1 MNRET
6 EKMNKALQ
14 KFLDANTTEKTTE
27 DEMDILMKIFI
38 KEYNKMNANFV
49 LDARTAK
56 TSDDFFELAKMTED
70 LSLSLKYAK
79 KSLKLDPENLDAAFF
94 IAEIEADSYVD
105 MLERTEK
112 ILEYGEKIMIE
123 KGFMD
128 KENIGSFW
136 LMVETRPYMR
146 IKFAYANFLKECGML
161 IAAISEC
168 EDMIKLCEN
177 DNLGVRYTLMYLYA
191 ITENEKKAI
200 NIYKKFNS
208 FETSLVL
215 PLSILYYRKKDLK
228 ESFKYLKKLEEGNK
242 DTKKF
247 LKFIYEGK
255 IDNILEEINEFGY
268 RPATIEELAMFFAE
282 NDNLFNST
290 MGYVEWAYNQ
300 LRKKVKKTVRMKKK

>member
-27 DEMDILMKIFI
+27 DEMDSLIQVFI
-38 KEYNKMNANFV
+38 KEYNKMDMNFV
-49 LDARTAK
+49 LDAKTAK

-112 ILEYGEKIMIE
+112 ILEYGEKLMIE

-128 KENIGSFW
+128 KESIGSFW
-136 LMVETRPYMR
+136 LIVETRPYMR
-146 IKFAYANFLKECGML
+146 VKFAYANLLKDCGML
-161 IAAISEC
+161 IAAISEY
-168 EDMIKLCEN
+168 EDMMRLCKN
-177 DNLGVRYTLMYLYA
+177 DNLGVRHSLMYLYA

-228 ESFKYLKKLEEGNK
+228 ESLKYLKELEEGNK

-247 LKFIYEGK
+247 LK
-255 IDNILEEINEFGY
+255 
-268 RPATIEELAMFFAE
+268 
-282 NDNLFNST
+282 
-290 MGYVEWAYNQ
+290 
-300 LRKKVKKTVRMKKK
+300 

>member
-27 DEMDILMKIFI
+27 DEMDSLIQVFI
-38 KEYNKMNANFV
+38 KEYNKMDMNFV
-49 LDARTAK
+49 LDAKTAK

-112 ILEYGEKIMIE
+112 ILEYGEKLMIE

-128 KENIGSFW
+128 KESIGSFW
-136 LMVETRPYMR
+136 LIVETRPYMR
-146 IKFAYANFLKECGML
+146 VKFAYANLLKDCGML
-161 IAAISEC
+161 IAAISEY
-168 EDMIKLCEN
+168 EDMMRLCKN
-177 DNLGVRYTLMYLYA
+177 DNLGVRHSLMYLYA

-247 LKFIYEGK
+247 LKYIYEGK

-300 LRKKVKKTVRMKKK
+300 LRKKVKKTVKVKKK

>member
-1 MNRET
+1 MN
-6 EKMNKALQ
+6 M
-14 KFLDANTTEKTTE
+14 
-27 DEMDILMKIFI
+27 
-38 KEYNKMNANFV
+38 NFV

-136 LMVETRPYMR
+136 LIVETRPYMR
-146 IKFAYANFLKECGML
+146 VKFAYANLLKDCGML
-161 IAAISEC
+161 IAAISEY
-168 EDMIKLCEN
+168 EDMMRLCKN
-177 DNLGVRYTLMYLYA
+177 DNLGVRHSLMYLYA
-191 ITENEKKAI
+191 ATENEKKAAKL
-200 NIYKKFNS
+200 YKKFEFFDS
-208 FETSLVL
+208 SLIL
-215 PLSILYYRKKDLK
+215 SLSILYYRKKDLK
-228 ESFKYLKKLEEGNK
+228 ESLKYLKELEKGNK

-247 LKFIYEGK
+247 FKFVYEGK
-255 IDNILEEINEFGY
+255 IDDILEEINDFGY
-268 RPATIEELAMFFAE
+268 RPATIEELAMSFAE
-282 NDNLFNST
+282 NNNLFNST
-290 MGYVEWAYNQ
+290 VGYVEWAYNQ
-300 LRKKVKKTVRMKKK
+300 LRKKVKKTVKMKKK

>member
-27 DEMDILMKIFI
+27 DEMDSLIQVFI
-38 KEYNKMNANFV
+38 KEYNKMDMNFV
-49 LDARTAK
+49 LDAKTAK

-112 ILEYGEKIMIE
+112 ILEYGEKLMIE

-128 KENIGSFW
+128 KESIGSFW
-136 LMVETRPYMR
+136 LIVETRPYMR
-146 IKFAYANFLKECGML
+146 VKFAYANLLKDCGML
-161 IAAISEC
+161 IAAISEY
-168 EDMIKLCEN
+168 EDMMRLCKN
-177 DNLGVRYTLMYLYA
+177 DNLGVRHSLMYLYA

-247 LKFIYEGK
+247 LKYIYEEK

-300 LRKKVKKTVRMKKK
+300 LRKKVKKTVKIKKK

>member
-27 DEMDILMKIFI
+27 DEMDSLIQVFI
-38 KEYNKMNANFV
+38 KEYNKMDMNFV
-49 LDARTAK
+49 LDAKTAK

-112 ILEYGEKIMIE
+112 ILEYGEKLMIE

-128 KENIGSFW
+128 KESIGSFW
-136 LMVETRPYMR
+136 LIVETRPYMR
-146 IKFAYANFLKECGML
+146 VKFAYANLLKDCGML
-161 IAAISEC
+161 IAAISEY
-168 EDMIKLCEN
+168 EDMMRLCKN
-177 DNLGVRYTLMYLYA
+177 DNLGVRHSLMYLYA

-228 ESFKYLKKLEEGNK
+228 ESLKYLKELEEGNK

-247 LKFIYEGK
+247 LKYIYEGK

-300 LRKKVKKTVRMKKK
+300 LRKKVKKTVKVKKK

>member
-27 DEMDILMKIFI
+27 DEMDSLIQVFI
-38 KEYNKMNANFV
+38 KEYNKMNMNFV
-49 LDARTAK
+49 LDAKTAK

-94 IAEIEADSYVD
+94 SAEIEADSYVD
-105 MLERTEK
+105 ILERTEK
-112 ILEYGEKIMIE
+112 ILEYGEKLMIE

-136 LMVETRPYMR
+136 LIVETRPYMR
-146 IKFAYANFLKECGML
+146 VKFAYANLLKDCGML
-161 IAAISEC
+161 IAAISEY
-168 EDMIKLCEN
+168 EDMMRLCKN
-177 DNLGVRYTLMYLYA
+177 DNLGVRHSLMYLYA

-247 LKFIYEGK
+247 LKYIYEEK

-300 LRKKVKKTVRMKKK
+300 LRKKVKKTVKIKKK

>member
-1 MNRET
+1 MSRET

-14 KFLDANTTEKTTE
+14 KFLEANTTEKTTE
-27 DEMDILMKIFI
+27 DEMDSLIQVFI
-38 KEYNKMNANFV
+38 KEYNKMKMNFV

-56 TSDDFFELAKMTED
+56 TSDDFYELAKMTED

-94 IAEIEADSYVD
+94 IAEIEADSYID
-105 MLERTEK
+105 LIERTEK
-112 ILEYGEKIMIE
+112 ILQHGEKIMIE

-146 IKFAYANFLKECGML
+146 IKFAYAKFLKECGML
-161 IAAISEC
+161 STAISEC
-168 EDMIKLCEN
+168 EDMIKLCKN
-177 DNLGVRYTLMYLYA
+177 DNLGVRHTLMYLYA
-191 ITENEKKAI
+191 VTENDKKAVRL
-200 NIYKKFNS
+200 YKKFNS

-228 ESFKYLKKLEEGNK
+228 ESLKYLKELEEGNK

-247 LKFIYEGK
+247 FKLVYEGK
-255 IDNILEEINEFGY
+255 IDNILEEINDFGY
-268 RPATIEELAMFFAE
+268 RPATIEELAISFAE
-282 NDNLFNST
+282 NNELFNST

-300 LRKKVKKTVRMKKK
+300 LRKKVKKIVKMKKK

>member
-14 KFLDANTTEKTTE
+14 KFLDTNTTEKTTE
-27 DEMDILMKIFI
+27 DEMDSLIQVFI
-38 KEYNKMNANFV
+38 KEYNKMNMNFV
-49 LDARTAK
+49 LDAKTAK

-136 LMVETRPYMR
+136 LIVETRPYMR
-146 IKFAYANFLKECGML
+146 VKFAYANLLKECGML
-161 IAAISEC
+161 STAISEY
-168 EDMIKLCEN
+168 EDMMRLCKN
-177 DNLGVRYTLMYLYA
+177 DNLGVRHSLMYLYA
-191 ITENEKKAI
+191 TTENEKKATKL
-200 NIYKKFNS
+200 YKKFEF
-208 FETSLVL
+208 FESSLIL
-215 PLSILYYRKKDLK
+215 SLSILYYRKKDLK
-228 ESFKYLKKLEEGNK
+228 ESLKYLKELEEGNK

-247 LKFIYEGK
+247 FKFIYEGK
-255 IDNILEEINEFGY
+255 IDDILEEINDFGY
-268 RPATIEELAMFFAE
+268 RPATIEELAMSFAG
-282 NDNLFNST
+282 NNNLFNST
-290 MGYVEWAYNQ
+290 LGYVEWAYKQ
-300 LRKKVKKTVRMKKK
+300 LRKKVKKTVKIKKK

>member
-27 DEMDILMKIFI
+27 DEMDSLIQVFI
-38 KEYNKMNANFV
+38 KEYNKMDMNFV
-49 LDARTAK
+49 LDAKTAK

-112 ILEYGEKIMIE
+112 ILEYGEKLMIE

-128 KENIGSFW
+128 KESIGSFW
-136 LMVETRPYMR
+136 LIVETRPYMR
-146 IKFAYANFLKECGML
+146 VKFAYANLLKDCGML
-161 IAAISEC
+161 IAAISEY
-168 EDMIKLCEN
+168 EDMMRLCKN
-177 DNLGVRYTLMYLYA
+177 DNLGVRHSLMYLYA

-300 LRKKVKKTVRMKKK
+300 LRKKVKKTVKVKKK